1 MGLRRATILL
11 TGLTLAVLLVALYAA
26 SRFIILD
33 RFVVLENEITS
44 HNVERGVNALRA
56 RVAQLGLLATDWAN
70 WDDAYEFVT
79 EPGEAFVQS
88 NLTLETFANQ
98 GLDAILF
105 FDVRGDLVWGR
116 FREPG
121 QPEPGILP
129 QPLREAFESAVKRL
143 FDADGGT
150 PRDGLLLL
158 PQGACLV
165 AIHPILKSD
174 ATGPNRGYLIMGSHF
189 GDAEVSRLSQITRLD
204 LSFVPMAASS
214 LDVET
219 TEALRGTD
227 GPDPVVR
234 TSPKDS
240 ETAGYALIR
249 DIFGEPALLMSMT
262 MPRDIYRQGQDM
274 LRYTLAAIFLAGLA
288 FAAVL
293 LIFLERRVIS
303 RLAILERQ
311 SGAIGVRREGER
323 RVALSGNDELA
334 RLSDS
339 INNMLVRLA
348 KTQEALEISE
358 GKYRSLFLNTA
369 TAMILVNTETSL
381 IELVNAEFERLSGF
395 SREDV
400 EHRKSWKDFTLDF
413 DALAIEDYFRRR
425 TGAERSTP
433 GGIDCR
439 FQGRDQEIRYV
450 TLTVAMIAGTDLCI
464 VSMIDLTDRKRA
476 EEALAEFNRKLER
489 LVAERTSALEDKARE
504 LVEANNRLMELDRLK
519 SAFLSSVSHELRTP
533 LTSIRG
539 FATLIRKDL
548 SRMATS
554 SQGVTGKYVRISD
567 NVEIIIKESDRLTT
581 LLNDFLD
588 LSKIESGRMEWRDTR
603 LPVSDLVAR
612 GVDAVRGLFEDK
624 HSICLALDVP
634 DDLPD
639 LYADP
644 DRMLQ
649 VLINLLSNAAK
660 FTDKGVVRIAAAR
673 DGDGLRL
680 SVSDEGIGV
689 PEEDLESI
697 FGKFR
702 QSARGDILENK
713 PQGTGLGL
721 AICRNIIRHYG
732 GRIWAESE
740 VGRGSTFHV
749 FLPGECLAPR
759 AGDGLGGGPD
769 TKKAAPS

>member
-11 TGLTLAVLLVALYAA
+11 TGLTLAVLLVALYAT

-33 RFVVLENEITS
+33 RFLSLENEITRQ
-44 HNVERGVNALRA
+44 NVERGVNALMA
-56 RVAQLGLLATDWAN
+56 RLAQLGLLATDWAN
-70 WDDAYEFVT
+70 WDDAYAFVV
-79 EPGEAFVQS
+79 EPGEEFVQS
-88 NLTLETFANQ
+88 NLTPETFVHQN
-98 GLDAILF
+98 LDIILF
-105 FDVRGDLVWGR
+105 FDVTGSVVWGK

-121 QPEPGILP
+121 QLAPEPLSP
-129 QPLREAFESAVKRL
+129 PLREICESAVQRL
-143 FDADGGT
+143 SGVEDGA
-150 PRDGLLLL
+150 PKDGILLL
-158 PQGACLV
+158 PQGAYLV
-165 AIHPILKSD
+165 AIHPLLKSD
-174 ATGPNRGYLIMGSHF
+174 ATGPHRGYLLMGSHF
-189 GDAEVSRLSQITRLD
+189 GDMEVSRLSQLTRLD
-204 LSFVPMAASS
+204 LSFSLMSTAS
-214 LDVET
+214 LDAKT
-219 TEALRGTD
+219 ADALRTTD
-227 GPDPVVR
+227 GPVPVVK
-234 TSPKDS
+234 TSPGDT

-249 DIFGEPALLMSMT
+249 DLFGEPALLLSLA

-293 LIFLERRVIS
+293 LAFLERRVIS
-303 RLAILERQ
+303 RLGILERQ
-311 SGAIGVRREGER
+311 AGTIGVRHAGER

-339 INNMLVRLA
+339 INDMLDRLE

-395 SREDV
+395 SREEV
-400 EHRKSWKDFTLDF
+400 EHRKNWKDFTLDF
-413 DALAIEDYFRRR
+413 DALAIEDFFRRR
-425 TGAERSTP
+425 AGAERPLP
-433 GGIDCR
+433 GSIDCR
-439 FQGRDQEIRYV
+439 FLGRDQDIRYV
-450 TLTVAMIAGTDLCI
+450 SLTVAMIAGTDMCI

-476 EEALAEFNRKLER
+476 EEALAEFSRKLER

-504 LVEANNRLMELDRLK
+504 LVEANKRLLELDRLK

-539 FATLIRKDL
+539 FASLIRKDL
-548 SRMATS
+548 ARLGKT
-554 SQGVTGKYVRISD
+554 SQGVTGKYVRIDGNLS
-567 NVEIIIKESDRLTT
+567 IIIKESDRLTM

-603 LPVSDLVAR
+603 LPVADLVAR
-612 GVDAVRGLFEDK
+612 GVDAVRGLFEEK

-639 LYADP
+639 IYADP

-660 FTDKGVVRIAAAR
+660 FTDKGVVRIMASR

-680 SVSDEGIGV
+680 TVSDEGMGV
-689 PEEDLESI
+689 PKEDLESI

-702 QSARGDILENK
+702 QSAQGDILENK
-713 PQGTGLGL
+713 PRGTGLGL

-740 VGRGSTFHV
+740 VGRGSSFHI
-749 FLPGECLAPR
+749 FLPGGRLASR
-759 AGDGLGGGPD
+759 VGGSLDGPD
-769 TKKAAPS
+769 TKTAAPS

>member
-70 WDDAYEFVT
+70 WDDAYEFVA

-105 FDVRGDLVWGR
+105 FDARGELVWGR

-121 QPEPGILP
+121 QPEPGVLP

-174 ATGPNRGYLIMGSHF
+174 ATGPNRGYLLMGSHF

-204 LSFVPMAASS
+204 LSFVPMTASS

-759 AGDGLGGGPD
+759 TGDGLGGGPD

>member
-33 RFVVLENEITS
+33 RFLSLENDIARQ
-44 HNVERGVNALRA
+44 NVERGVNALMA
-56 RVAQLGLLATDWAN
+56 RQAQLGLLVTDWAN
-70 WDDAYEFVT
+70 WDDAYDFVAD
-79 EPGEAFVQS
+79 PGEAFIQS
-88 NLTLETFANQ
+88 NLTPETFANQ

-105 FDVRGDLVWGR
+105 FDADGGLVWGR
-116 FREPG
+116 FRAPG
-121 QPEPGILP
+121 QPESGELP
-129 QPLREAFESAVKRL
+129 TALRETFESAVQRL
-143 FDADGGT
+143 FHGGDGAAREGI
-150 PRDGLLLL
+150 LML
-158 PQGACLV
+158 PQGAYLA

-174 ATGPNRGYLIMGSHF
+174 ATGPRRGYLLMASQF
-189 GDAEVSRLSQITRLD
+189 GDAEMSRLSQITRLD
-204 LSFVPMAASS
+204 LSFVPVAEAAQ
-214 LDVET
+214 DTAT
-219 TEALRGTD
+219 TEALRGID
-227 GPDPVVR
+227 GPEPVVR
-234 TSPKDS
+234 TFPNET

-249 DIFGEPALLMSMT
+249 DLFGAPALLLSMT

-274 LRYTLAAIFLAGLA
+274 LHYTLAVIFLAGLV
-288 FAAVL
+288 FALVL
-293 LIFLERRVIS
+293 LAFLERRVIS
-303 RLAILERQ
+303 RLGILEGQ
-311 SGAIGVRREGER
+311 SRAIGIRREGER

-339 INNMLVRLA
+339 INDMLDRLA

-381 IELVNAEFERLSGF
+381 IELANAEFERLSGF
-395 SREDV
+395 SREEV
-400 EHRKSWKDFTLDF
+400 EHRKKWKDFTLDF
-413 DALAIEDYFRRR
+413 DALAIEDFFRRR
-425 TGAERSTP
+425 AISEPSLPGA
-433 GGIDCR
+433 IDCR
-439 FQGRDQEIRYV
+439 FVGRDQDIRYV
-450 TLTVAMIAGTDLCI
+450 SLTVAMIAGTDLCI

-489 LVAERTSALEDKARE
+489 LVAERTGALEDKARE
-504 LVEANNRLMELDRLK
+504 LVEANKRLLELDRLK

-548 SRMATS
+548 SRMAKTS
-554 SQGVTGKYVRISD
+554 QAVTGKYLRIDD
-567 NVEIIIKESDRLTT
+567 NLNIIITESDRLTT

-588 LSKIESGRMEWRDTR
+588 LSKIESGRMEWRDAR

-612 GVDAVRGLFEDK
+612 SVDAVRGLFEDK

-660 FTDKGVVRIAAAR
+660 FTDKGVVRIMAAR

-680 SVSDEGIGV
+680 TVSDEGIGV
-689 PEEDLESI
+689 PREDLESI

-702 QSARGDILENK
+702 QSTQGDILENK
-713 PQGTGLGL
+713 PRGTGLGL

-740 VGRGSTFHV
+740 AGRGSAFHV
-749 FLPGECLAPR
+749 FLPVRCLSPR
-759 AGDGLGGGPD
+759 VGDSLGGPD
-769 TKKAAPS
+769 EKKAAPS